1 MPKPDYFRRLAVGV
15 VILILSLAACSPK
28 TPRPGPPAPAPE
40 PDPSDGGG
48 TAIVTPNDPVR
59 VGQSGTW
66 RIDYTVGPLGIAEG
80 GGVVLHISPYWGWS
94 SPQTRAP
101 GASGYVTVTTDSA
114 GTSLATQFS
123 AKLNWVSAVVE
134 GEPLSPGSRVTFVY
148 GDRSSATEATAPTR
162 VDRFAESDEEFWIK
176 VDGDGDGYYH
186 SIDVQPTIDIL
197 PGPAR
202 RLLVFGPSMARVGD
216 TVELAV
222 SVVDGQ
228 INRASDYTGT
238 VRLQSLEAGLEH
250 PETVEFTE
258 ADRGAKVV
266 RARVVTPGVARILAT
281 DPEDKLAL
289 SVSNPVVA
297 MPDLPRYRLFWGDL
311 QIHTGQSDGTGTPE
325 EVYRYA
331 REVARLDVAALTD
344 HDAHGLVAIDEN
356 PAIWERL
363 TRATRDAH
371 SPGRFVTLLGYE
383 WTSWTYG
390 HKHIL
395 YRDDEGS
402 LLSNRHPDSMTPEG
416 LWKSLPTG
424 RAMTISHHPLGEPVV
439 VDWDHHDPEVERLV
453 EICSIHGNSEGVG
466 QPMAVRG
473 AKEGHGVRDAL
484 ARGYRLGFVGSG
496 DTHNGHPGLGDP
508 TSAPIGGIA
517 GIYATELTREAIW
530 DALYHRRTYASTGPR
545 VVLDVTL
552 NDTMMGGVAKLDSP
566 EAPRT
571 LSIEAH
577 APFKIDTLDIIK
589 NETLYVSSPIDD
601 LRFALAFDDPEPAV
615 DGDRYYVRL
624 RLQKDQMVWSS
635 PIWIELSE

>member
-1 MPKPDYFRRLAVGV
+1 MSKPGSARRLVIAGAILLMALPACSSKSPPEPKPYEA
-15 VILILSLAACSPK
+15 S
-28 TPRPGPPAPAPE
+28 
-40 PDPSDGGG
+40 PSDGGG
-48 TAIVTPNDPVR
+48 SATVTPDDPVR
-59 VGQSGTW
+59 IGETGTW
-66 RIDYTVGPLGIAEG
+66 RIDYEVGPLGIAEG
-80 GGVVLHISPYWGWS
+80 GGIALHISPYWGWTA
-94 SPQTRAP
+94 PQTQSP
-101 GASGYVTVTTDSA
+101 GAAGYVSA
-114 GTSLATQFS
+114 VVDGSAASLELTANRQ
-123 AKLNWVSAVVE
+123 LHWVSAVVT
-134 GEPLSPGSRVTFVY
+134 GDRLPPGSRVSFVY
-148 GDRSSATEATAPTR
+148 GDVTSAETRAPNTR

-176 VDGDGDGYYH
+176 VDGDGDGYYT
-186 SIDVQPTIDIL
+186 SIATQPTIDIL

-216 TVELAV
+216 TIELAV

-228 INRASDYTGT
+228 INRATDYTGT
-238 VRLQSLEAGLEH
+238 VLLQSLEAGLEH
-250 PETVEFTE
+250 PETIEFTA
-258 ADRGAKVV
+258 ADRGAKTV
-266 RARVVTPGVARILAT
+266 RARVVTPGVARVLVT
-281 DPEDKLAL
+281 DPQDRLAL

-297 MPDLPRYRLFWGDL
+297 MDALPQYRLFWADL

-344 HDAHGLVAIDEN
+344 HDAHGIVAIDET

-363 TRATRDAH
+363 TAATRNAH
-371 SPGRFVTLLGYE
+371 EPGRFVTLLGYE
-383 WTSWTYG
+383 WTSWTFG

-395 YRDDEGS
+395 YRDDTGPLWSHRDEES
-402 LLSNRHPDSMTPEG
+402 KTPDG
-416 LWKSLPTG
+416 LWKALPAG
-424 RAMTISHHPLGEPVV
+424 RAMTISHHTLGEPVV
-439 VDWDHHDPEVERLV
+439 VDWDYHDPEVERLV

-508 TSAPIGGIA
+508 TSAPTGGIA
-517 GIYATELTREAIW
+517 GIYATDLTREAIW

-552 NDTMMGGVAKLDSP
+552 NETMMGGVVTLGSVDT
-566 EAPRT
+566 ERT

-577 APFKIDTLDIIK
+577 APFKIRTLDIIK
-589 NETLYVSSPIDD
+589 NERLYVSTAIDD
-601 LRFALAFDDPEPAV
+601 LRFALAFDDPEPAA

-624 RLQKDQMVWSS
+624 RLQNDQMVFSS
-635 PIWIELSE
+635 PIWVELPE